1 MNTKALVGLAVLIVV
16 IGGVSAFGY
25 FSPAEKTSPTGQSS
39 APAAPQNLEEDKST
53 QNTVNAQGQVCA
65 KCGGKG
71 YLKCGKCGGD
81 GVIGGK
87 CAKCGGDGKVYYDE
101 NCNEQPNVVKMLQVL
116 ACHEAT
122 CPSCGGTGGT
132 QSKCPACGGDGK
144 ITCPGCGGD
153 GHT

>member
-1 MNTKALVGLAVLIVV
+1 MNTKILVGLAVLIVL
-16 IGGVSAFGY
+16 IGGVSAFGF
-25 FSPAEKTSPTGQSS
+25 FSPAETSPPTQSS
-39 APAAPQNLEEDKST
+39 APIAPQTVQEEEK
-53 QNTVNAQGQVCA
+53 NTVNAQEQVCA
-65 KCGGKG
+65 KCNGKG

-81 GVIGGK
+81 GVLGGD

-101 NCNEQPNVVKMLQVL
+101 NCNEQPNVIKMLQVL

-122 CPSCGGTGGT
+122 CPACGGNGGS
-132 QSKCPACGGDGK
+132 QSNCPTCGGDGK

>member
-1 MNTKALVGLAVLIVV
+1 MNTKVIVGLAVLIVL
-16 IGGVSAFGY
+16 IGGVSAYGF
-25 FSPAEKTSPTGQSS
+25 FSPALETSPQTQSS
-39 APAAPQNLEEDKST
+39 APIATQEVQQEEK
-53 QNTVNAQGQVCA
+53 NTVNAQEQVCA

-81 GVIGGK
+81 GVIGGD
-87 CAKCGGDGKVYYDE
+87 CAKCGGDGKVYYDANGE
-101 NCNEQPNVVKMLQVL
+101 EMPNMIKMLQVL

-122 CPSCGGTGGT
+122 CPSCGGTGGS
-132 QSKCPACGGDGK
+132 QSKCSTCGGDGK

>member
-1 MNTKALVGLAVLIVV
+1 MNTKVLVGLAVLIVL
-16 IGGVSAFGY
+16 IGGVSAYGF
-25 FSPAEKTSPTGQSS
+25 FAPAEKTSTPTQSS
-39 APAAPQNLEEDKST
+39 APAVTQNVEQEEK
-53 QNTVNAQGQVCA
+53 NTVNAQEQVCV

-81 GVIGGK
+81 GVIGGD

-101 NCNEQPNVVKMLQVL
+101 NCNQQPNVIKMLQVL

-122 CPSCGGTGGT
+122 CPACGGTGGS
-132 QSKCPACGGDGK
+132 QSSCPTCGGDGK

>member
-1 MNTKALVGLAVLIVV
+1 MNTKVLVGIAVLLVL
-16 IGGVSAFGY
+16 IGGVSAFGF
-25 FSPAEKTSPTGQSS
+25 FSPAEKTSPPTQSS
-39 APAAPQNLEEDKST
+39 APVAQENVQQEEK
-53 QNTVNAQGQVCA
+53 NTVNAQEQVCA

-81 GVIGGK
+81 GLLCGN
-87 CAKCGGDGKVYYDE
+87 CAKCGGDGQVYYDE
-101 NCNEQPNVVKMLQVL
+101 NCNEQPNVMQMLKVL

-122 CPSCGGTGGT
+122 CPACGGTGGS
-132 QSKCPACGGDGK
+132 QSKCPTCGGDGK